1 MELLVS
7 VGMYA
12 LWFMLECLVYLFFA
26 IVGGFGLAWGFKSFK
41 DLVAW
46 NKKRREEKQ
55 VKKQNKKYSKKVEE
69 MDEEMTAAAAQAGV
83 AG

>member
-1 MELLVS
+1 MELLIY
-7 VGMYA
+7 VGWYA
-12 LWFMLECLVYLFFA
+12 LWFMLECLLYLFFA
-26 IVGGFGLAWGFKSFK
+26 TIGGFGLAMGFKSFK

-55 VKKQNKKYSKKVEE
+55 KDKQNKKYSKKVDE